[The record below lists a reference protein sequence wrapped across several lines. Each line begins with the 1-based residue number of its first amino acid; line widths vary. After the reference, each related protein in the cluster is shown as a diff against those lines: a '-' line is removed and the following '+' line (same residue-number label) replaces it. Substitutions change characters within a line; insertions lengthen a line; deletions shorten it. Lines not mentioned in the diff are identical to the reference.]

1 MIIPATHSPTPP
13 VSRLRQESRR
23 RLNVGTHVVDIGSLR
38 VVDHPDGLRLSPK
51 AAAVLLELA
60 QRPNATVSR
69 DELIATVWHD
79 TCPTPDV
86 LTQAITEL
94 RRAFGD
100 DAAAPRYIETLPKLG
115 YRLIAA
121 THFSDVDIA
130 PSESAIAGT
139 RVPAS
144 NGASFAAD
152 DLAPGASRLPQLLAA
167 ACLGA
172 ITVAA
177 VLAAFGHY
185 TTQPQTVAATP
196 RWQVHDWR
204 ALTAEPGPERYP
216 AISPDG
222 TRVAFSSGDAT
233 RHNARLVV
241 RATDSPR
248 TVQLSQFPKA
258 EEYYPVWSPDGAR
271 IAFLRFTEASGCQV
285 VVAPGLGGE
294 ERVLRPCFNREI
306 NNFSWAPDGSHLLT
320 TMFSGVQRADL
331 AVTRI
336 SLDDGTPTTLD
347 YTHAPDDKD
356 IDARYSPDGKLIAF
370 RRGLRPTGDFWVVPS
385 AGGTPRRLTHLS
397 SRIRGFDWTR
407 DGRALVFS
415 SNHEGE
421 QALYVVDID
430 DGRVQS
436 LDLKPAQFPSG
447 ARGRDTFVYEIARVR
462 TQLARLAFDG
472 SATQVDMLP
481 TTAND
486 NQPALSP
493 VDARLAFVS
502 TRSGRAQV
510 WLDDPAYRTTVALT
524 DFADGLPGEP
534 VWRADGKR
542 LLVVVRNGA
551 QGRLVEI
558 DIAARQSRTLAEA
571 GDAVRYAA
579 YAGSERLLVV
589 EGDTSTS
596 LVELTPSGRRVLVRG
611 VGRVEFDATS
621 GSAWF
626 TRTTER
632 GLFRLD
638 LATGKEGLITNEV
651 SQLYFDGW
659 RSVGGVLFYFQRAKE
674 DGRTQLHRL
683 DPASGEDTTLAQFG
697 ESPADLAFSVA
708 PSRDYAVIVK
718 TPQFDN
724 DVGLFTLR
732 GSSP

>member
-1 MIIPATHSPTPP
+1 MMIPATQSSAPA
-13 VSRLRQESRR
+13 VSRLRQESQR

-38 VVDHPDGLRLSPK
+38 VLDHPDGLRLSPK

-60 QRPNATVSR
+60 HRPNSTVSR
-69 DELIATVWHD
+69 DELLATVWRD

-86 LTQAITEL
+86 LTQAVTEL

-121 THFSDVDIA
+121 THFSDVELA
-130 PSESAIAGT
+130 PREETIAGT
-139 RVPAS
+139 RAPAS
-144 NGASFAAD
+144 NGEIFVPD
-152 DLAPGASRLPQLLAA
+152 EAPSRLPQLLVA

-172 ITVAA
+172 LTVAA
-177 VLAAFGHY
+177 VLAVFRHY
-185 TTQPQTVAATP
+185 AAPAALVP
-196 RWQVHDWR
+196 RWQMQEWR

-241 RATDSPR
+241 RSVDSPR
-248 TVQLSQFPKA
+248 TVQLSQFPGA

-271 IAFLRFTEASGCQV
+271 IAFLRFTNDAGCQV

-306 NNFSWAPDGSHLLT
+306 NNFSWAPDGSHLVT

-336 SLDDGTPTTLD
+336 SLDDGAATTLD
-347 YTHAPDDKD
+347 YAHAPDDKD
-356 IDARYSPDGKLIAF
+356 IDARYSPDGRFIAF
-370 RRGLRPTGDFWVVPS
+370 RRGLRPFGDFWVMP
-385 AGGTPRRLTHLS
+385 ANGGAPRQLTFLA

-421 QALYVVDID
+421 QALYVVDVE
-430 DGRVQS
+430 DGRIQP
-436 LDLKPAQFPSG
+436 LGLAPAQFPSA
-447 ARGRDTFVYEIARVR
+447 ARDRDTIVYEIARVR
-462 TQLARLAFDG
+462 TQLARLPLDG
-472 SATQVDMLP
+472 KSPATDVLP
-481 TTAND
+481 STAND
-486 NQPALSP
+486 SLPALSP
-493 VDARLAFVS
+493 VDARLAYVS
-502 TRSGRAQV
+502 TRSGRPQV
-510 WLDDPAYRTTVALT
+510 WLHDPAYRTAVALT
-524 DFADGLPGEP
+524 ELADGLPGEP

-542 LLVVVRNGA
+542 LLVVVRGKA
-551 QGRLVEI
+551 HGGLVEI
-558 DIAARQSRTLAEA
+558 DLATRKSRAIAQA

-579 YAGSERLLVV
+579 YGAGADRYLVV
-589 EGDTSTS
+589 EGDAPPT
-596 LVELTPSGRRVLVRG
+596 LVELSPNGRRVLARG
-611 VGRVEFDATS
+611 VGRVEYDAAA
-621 GSAWF
+621 GAIWF

-638 LATGKEGLITNEV
+638 PNGRETLVTNEV
-651 SQLYFDGW
+651 SQLYPDGW
-659 RSVGGVLFYFQRAKE
+659 RSVGGTIFYFQRAKE

-683 DPASGEDTTLAQFG
+683 EPSTGEDRTLASFD
-697 ESPADLAFSVA
+697 EPPADLAFSIA
-708 PSRDYAVIVK
+708 ASRDAAVIVK

-724 DVGLFTLR
+724 DVGMFTLR
-732 GSSP
+732 RSPQ